1 MFFNCVLSLFILCTY
16 ILWNDEKKFV
26 SVLSSVDHI
35 LSNTEAV
42 HSCMGY
48 SVIVDFYLVPIYQM
62 DPSVHCMFSAGATLF

>member
-1 MFFNCVLSLFILCTY
+1 M
-16 ILWNDEKKFV
+16 

-62 DPSVHCMFSAGATLF
+62 DPSVNCMFSAGATLFELHKFSFVAHGYIVPSDLLPERG